1 MRIPEQNKRRLS
13 KIRKEIYGPYSAVV
27 GGYMLT
33 KPDGTQEYIKQS
45 KKEVVNIIYKG
56 QLNATKKQ
64 KKK

>member
-1 MRIPEQNKRRLS
+1 MKNIEQNKRRLS
-13 KIRKEIYGPYSAVV
+13 KIHKEIYGPYSAVV

-56 QLNATKKQ
+56 ELNAVRKR